1 MTSEVGLEGQRRDL
15 DMTRKVERWGLCPEV
30 LGSYGKAITRG
41 EARSTLNVEDPSGV
55 PGG

>member
-1 MTSEVGLEGQRRDL
+1 MSEVGLEGQRKDL

-41 EARSTLNVEDPSGV
+41 EVRSTLNVEDPSGV

>member
-1 MTSEVGLEGQRRDL
+1 MSEVGLEGQRKDL
-15 DMTRKVERWGLCPEV
+15 DMTRKVERWGLRPEV

-41 EARSTLNVEDPSGV
+41 EVRSTLNVEDPSGV